1 MIDEREPMRLS
12 VRVSAEL
19 NDWLDAES
27 KAMGSP
33 KSAIVAFAT
42 EKYRQQK
49 NISVNTPDMV
59 SLLKT
64 EVTEE
69 LKKV

>member
-1 MIDEREPMRLS
+1 MTDEREPMRLS

-27 KAMGSP
+27 KAMGMP

-42 EKYRQQK
+42 EQYRQNK
-49 NISVNTPDMV
+49 NTTTNIPEMV
-59 SLLKT
+59 SLLKQ
-64 EVTEE
+64 EE
-69 LKKV
+69 LKFNNK

>member
-27 KAMGSP
+27 KAMGIP

-42 EKYRQQK
+42 EQYRQQK

>member
-1 MIDEREPMRLS
+1 MADDREPMRLS

-27 KAMGSP
+27 KATAMP

-42 EKYRQQK
+42 EMYRQQRTITGSMPSMVDYLNLESEQMK
-49 NISVNTPDMV
+49 N
-59 SLLKT
+59 KQ
-64 EVTEE
+64 
-69 LKKV
+69 

>member
-1 MIDEREPMRLS
+1 MADNREPMRLS

-27 KAMGSP
+27 KAMGMP

-42 EKYRQQK
+42 ERYRQDK
-49 NISVNTPDMV
+49 NTTTNIPDMV
-59 SLLKT
+59 
-64 EVTEE
+64 E
-69 LKKV
+69 LMKKQGSM